1 MRVIVDFLN
10 EQEDFN
16 ITEELEKKLEKVV
29 AYALEYEQYERSCT
43 VCVSFVDE
51 EQIHS
56 LNKEFRDVDR
66 VTDVLSFPD
75 GTVNPEDGE
84 VFLGDVIICTK
95 RALEQAEEF
104 GHSIE
109 RELSFLCAH
118 SVLHLLGYDHETGE
132 QDEQIM
138 FKKQGEIL
146 ENLGITR

>member
-29 AYALEYEQYERSCT
+29 TYALEYEQYERSCT
-43 VCVSFVDE
+43 VGVSFVDE

-132 QDEQIM
+132 KDEQIM

>member
-1 MRVIVDFLN
+1 MRVIVDFCN
-10 EQEDFN
+10 EQEDYN
-16 ITEELEKKLEKVV
+16 ITEELENKLKRVCE
-29 AYALEYEQYERSCT
+29 YTLEYEEYERSCT
-43 VCVSFVDE
+43 VGVSFVDE
-51 EQIHS
+51 ERIHS

-84 VFLGDVIICTK
+84 EFLGDVIICAK

-109 RELSFLCAH
+109 REFSFLCAH
-118 SVLHLLGYDHETGE
+118 SMLHLLGYDHETGE

-138 FKKQGEIL
+138 FKKQSEIL

>member
-10 EQEDFN
+10 EQEDYN
-16 ITEELEKKLEKVV
+16 ITEELEKKLERVV

-43 VCVSFVDE
+43 VGVSFVDE
-51 EQIHS
+51 ERIHS

-84 VFLGDVIICTK
+84 EFLGDVIICAK
-95 RALEQAEEF
+95 RALEQAKEY
-104 GHSIE
+104 GHSEE
-109 RELSFLCAH
+109 REFSFLCAH

-138 FKKQGEIL
+138 FKKQSEIL